1 MAAEPFILAET
12 PAPEMN
18 MSVEKA
24 VSYLRVSINTL
35 YKWTS
40 QGTIPYR
47 KVGTIKFADNR
58 GIHGLQG
65 NRPPITPHRD
75 R

>member
-1 MAAEPFILAET
+1 
-12 PAPEMN
+12 MN
-18 MSVEKA
+18 MSVEEA

-47 KVGTIKFADNR
+47 KVGTKKFADNT

-65 NRPPITPHRD
+65 NRPPITPHCD
-75 R
+75 RHRSSLGGDSEHY